1 MKLLYILG
9 FTVILFMFGC
19 TGPDFRSEN
28 DQELGPNDSVFIVQK
43 GPYHFS
49 MRLPKDVVSASMP
62 IIMFKEQTGDLV
74 VSLNNGLAFLVSQ
87 ELVSLSEEANR
98 MNEDGQDIFT
108 IKILEKD
115 AMHIL
120 YETYLPDA
128 TPVSFHLK
136 ALIEDTRLPYLV
148 YTDPSKRYSLEQVTC
163 IEKIAAS
170 VSPL

>member
-1 MKLLYILG
+1 M
-9 FTVILFMFGC
+9 
-19 TGPDFRSEN
+19 S
-28 DQELGPNDSVFIVQK
+28 
-43 GPYHFS
+43 
-49 MRLPKDVVSASMP
+49 
-62 IIMFKEQTGDLV
+62 
-74 VSLNNGLAFLVSQ
+74 
-87 ELVSLSEEANR
+87 
-98 MNEDGQDIFT
+98 EDGQDIFT